1 MWVQDRQTTIYSRA
15 KAMLTAKL
23 KKTYPNLYVTQ
34 DNKTPTQAQFPC
46 VYIEFIGA
54 SERGATLDGTTI
66 NAINLTAEVHIKV
79 TSTQGMLAAQDVSFA
94 VLEVFKSMRFQATL
108 PNIPTSNAEGVY
120 EVSTRYSRV
129 IGQGDVI

>member
-1 MWVQDRQTTIYSRA
+1 MWVQDVQTTVFSRA

-23 KKTYPNLYVTQ
+23 KKDYPKLTVTQ

-54 SERGATLDGTTI
+54 SERGATLDGTSI
-66 NAINLTAEVHIKV
+66 NAISLTAEVHIKV
-79 TSTQGMLAAQDVSFA
+79 TSAQGMLAAQDVSFA

>member
-1 MWVQDRQTTIYSRA
+1 MWVQDVQTTVFSRA

-23 KKTYPNLYVTQ
+23 KKTYPNITVTQ
-34 DNKTPTQAQFPC
+34 DNKTPTKAQFPC

-54 SERGATLDGTTI
+54 AERGATLDGTTI

-79 TSTQGMLAAQDVSFA
+79 TSAQGLLAAQEVSFA
-94 VLEVFKSMRFQATL
+94 VLETFKSMRFSANL

-129 IGQGDVI
+129 VGQGDKI